1 MHSSSNSLTAQLKD
15 QIAALERVVAGH
27 PHAMFT
33 LARMLLSDGQGGKA
47 FDLCNAA
54 LRLAPDDRKLAT
66 TIKRFVNATVPA
78 WHIPVI
84 RDEARNAAYE
94 AALRRAVTPNSRVLE
109 IGCGTGILAMMAARA
124 GAREVVTCEM
134 TPAIA
139 DKAAE
144 IVARNG
150 YSDRVRV
157 IAKHSTMLD
166 AETDLGGR
174 ADILVSEIVD
184 NALLGEAVLP
194 AHERAVRDLLKPG
207 ARVIPAR
214 GTIRVALAC
223 DGRKTP
229 DLTNIAGFD
238 LSAFQP
244 LAPALQTYPV
254 SDERLTL
261 RSDAGDLFS
270 FDFASARYCPP
281 AEASLDCVSTSGTV
295 NGITQWIALTLDEVT
310 HYENRPKHGAYS
322 AWGIMFHAVAQPIE
336 TIPGQT
342 LKVCGAHDREQLTIW
357 VETK

>member
-157 IAKHSTMLD
+157 IAKHSSMLD
-166 AETDLGGR
+166 AR
-174 ADILVSEIVD
+174 
-184 NALLGEAVLP
+184 N
-194 AHERAVRDLLKPG
+194 
-207 ARVIPAR
+207 
-214 GTIRVALAC
+214 
-223 DGRKTP
+223 
-229 DLTNIAGFD
+229 
-238 LSAFQP
+238 
-244 LAPALQTYPV
+244 
-254 SDERLTL
+254 
-261 RSDAGDLFS
+261 
-270 FDFASARYCPP
+270 
-281 AEASLDCVSTSGTV
+281 
-295 NGITQWIALTLDEVT
+295 
-310 HYENRPKHGAYS
+310 
-322 AWGIMFHAVAQPIE
+322 
-336 TIPGQT
+336 
-342 LKVCGAHDREQLTIW
+342 
-357 VETK
+357 